1 MDEIVFEGIDGSNP
15 LGFLTAIGA
24 LTLLSGRFNDDVK
37 LSWRSASGYNPVF
50 SLKYLPGNEFTE
62 AVSLEGNRKKIAK
75 LLADI
80 LGVPKTGI
88 PKAQTKKTAG
98 AYESAQKKKKDI
110 VADEKQLRLRTRELI
125 LEGKGKG
132 LQKDDLK
139 AWVEEKVL
147 NIRETIA
154 RGIADYEKARQ
165 LWLSELK
172 KSVYSDELSLGKTLS
187 ITPVEYRCV
196 ANDVISSNISNNN
209 RRLADFL
216 SAFATESVVDG
227 DKVKATP
234 FCFVTGSGHQYFLE
248 TIGKL
253 MEVVDAER
261 IEQCLFFPWTYDD
274 EQFSLR
280 WAPIEDR
287 RYALMWT
294 DPGDT
299 NRNPSKT
306 IWAANLLAYN
316 SIRLLPVADIRGR
329 LGATGFSDFKGEDFF
344 SWPIWQG
351 FIGINSV
358 RSLLSLATLRELSP
372 DRKQLNKM
380 GIIEVFRCQRLRI
393 GTPPLVKFNFSTALP
408 AGLGE

>member
-1 MDEIVFEGIDGSNP
+1 MNEIVFEGIDGSNP
-15 LGFLTAIGA
+15 LGFLAAIGT
-24 LTLLSGRFNDDVK
+24 LTLLSERFHDDVK
-37 LSWRSASGYNPVF
+37 MSWQAESNYKPIF
-50 SLKYLPGNEFTE
+50 LIGNEFAE
-62 AVSLEGNRKKIAK
+62 AISIEDKRKKIAELIAK
-75 LLADI
+75 VLN
-80 LGVPKTGI
+80 VPKTKI
-88 PKAQTKKTAG
+88 PEAQAKKTAK
-98 AYESAQKKKKDI
+98 ADELAHKKKKDI
-110 VADEKQLRLRTRELI
+110 AASEKQLRQKIRELTQ
-125 LEGKGKG
+125 KGKSNG
-132 LQKDDLK
+132 LQKDYLK
-139 AWVEEKVL
+139 AWVEEETLKLREATIKKKV
-147 NIRETIA
+147 
-154 RGIADYEKARQ
+154 DYEDARQ
-165 LWLSELK
+165 VWLSELK

-187 ITPVEYRCV
+187 ITLDEYRCI
-196 ANDVISSNISNNN
+196 ANDVIGSNISNNN

-216 SAFATESVVDG
+216 SAFGAESVVDG
-227 DKVKATP
+227 DKISSTP
-234 FCFVTGSGHQYFLE
+234 FCFITGSGHQYLLA

-253 MEVVDAER
+253 MEVVDAGR
-261 IEQCLFFPWTYDD
+261 IEQCLFSPWTYDD

-316 SIRLLPVADIRGR
+316 GIRLFPVADIGGR
-329 LGATGFSDFKGEDFF
+329 LGVTGFSEFKGENFF

-372 DRKQLNKM
+372 DRKKLNKM

-393 GTPPLVKFNFSTALP
+393 GTPPLVKFNFSAALP
-408 AGLGE
+408 AGLSE